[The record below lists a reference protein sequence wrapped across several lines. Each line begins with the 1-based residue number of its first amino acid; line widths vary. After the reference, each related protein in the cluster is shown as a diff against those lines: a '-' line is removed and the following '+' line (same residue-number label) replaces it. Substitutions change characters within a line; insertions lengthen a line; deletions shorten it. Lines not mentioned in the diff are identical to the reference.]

1 MKPAHRFLILG
12 LALSGLLWGQS
23 SRLVQSIPAGTG
35 LEQPGLPFAK
45 TVWVEMIQGAK
56 TRLDFA
62 HFYVANV
69 PGSALDPVL
78 QALEAAGKRGVK
90 IRFLLSDTPRMLAGD
105 PATLARLRAIPNLEL
120 RLFKLPGGILH
131 AKYFIADG
139 KDLFLGS
146 QNFDWRALEHIHET
160 GLQTREPALVKGLGE
175 IFEVDWTFAQTGK
188 MPSFPPAKPP
198 VPGSFEVLGS
208 PAALTPPSL
217 RAALPALLELLGQ
230 ARQSI
235 RIQLLQYSPETRSG
249 YWPTLDVALR
259 AAAIRGVKVQL
270 LVSDWCLKSPNLHH
284 LKSLAALPNLEV
296 RYAAIPN
303 APQGPIPYARVIH
316 TKMMSV
322 DEQVLWVGTSNWEA
336 DYFEHSRNV
345 ELVLRDP
352 SLAQQGIQIFQR
364 LWTSPVVH
372 RIEAGGHYVPRD
384 AAAGN

>member
-1 MKPAHRFLILG
+1 MILFPRLLCLG
-12 LALSGLLWGQS
+12 LGLTGLLWGQS

-45 TVWVEMIQGAK
+45 DAWLELIRGANS
-56 TRLDFA
+56 RLDFA
-62 HFYVANV
+62 HFYVANA
-69 PGSALDPVL
+69 PGSALEPVL

-131 AKYFIADG
+131 AKYFIVDG
-139 KDLFLGS
+139 RELCLGS

-160 GLQTREPALVKGLGE
+160 GLQSREPALVKGLGE
-175 IFEVDWTFAQTGK
+175 IFEVDWAYAQTGK
-188 MPSFPPAKPP
+188 LPNFPPAKPP
-198 VPGSFEVLGS
+198 VPGPFEVLGS

-217 RAALPALLELLGQ
+217 RAALPVLLELLGQ
-230 ARQSI
+230 AKRTI

-270 LVSDWCLKSPNLHH
+270 LVSDWCLKAPNIQH
-284 LKSLAALPNLEV
+284 LRSLAALPNLEL
-296 RYAAIPN
+296 RYAAIPD

-316 TKMMSV
+316 TKMMSI

-345 ELVLRDP
+345 ELVLRDER
-352 SLAQQGIQIFQR
+352 LAQQGIQVFQR
-364 LWTSPVVH
+364 LWTSPFVH
-372 RIEAGGHYVPRD
+372 RIEAGGQYLPRD
-384 AAAGN
+384 PSAGN